1 MRGTEKKQATMLTVL
16 CPERVVPEKRAGS
29 GCNRG
34 VPQLRCATRN
44 LGFSGPRVAVRR
56 VRKAPYSLEPSRDS
70 GQTLVDAI
78 PRNPRLN
85 AAKRTSSVRSRDRAG
100 TELGHFVRGC

>member
-44 LGFSGPRVAVRR
+44 LGFSGLCVALRR
-56 VRKAPYSLEPSRDS
+56 VRKAPYSLEPSSES
-70 GQTLVDAI
+70 GQTLVGAI
-78 PRNPRLN
+78 PRYPRLTLLRQPL
-85 AAKRTSSVRSRDRAG
+85 ARRLVVFG
-100 TELGHFVRGC
+100 